1 MYSIEYLPFAL
12 YDLQDITR
20 YIAQELGSP
29 SAAQRIAEGIVAAV
43 DSLAD
48 MPYRRAVYV
57 PIKSL
62 DREYRT
68 IRHGNYVAFY
78 WIEEQRKVVTVA
90 RILYGKTDFSTRL
103 AAAERK
109 L

>member
-1 MYSIEYLPFAL
+1 MYSIEYLPFTL
-12 YDLQDITR
+12 HDLQDITR
-20 YIAQELGSP
+20 HIAQELGSP

-62 DREYRT
+62 AREYRT

-90 RILYGKTDFSTRL
+90 RILYGKTDFSTLL